1 MAGRYSGAA
10 MAPAAVKVLV
20 MAPHLGSDLGYVTGI
35 DPRVEVLDGNRAFRA
50 ELVEQDRAP
59 GPVPSG
65 GPSRV
70 ERDRLLAEAEVLL
83 VGFPVPPLLA
93 DRASSLRWA
102 HHTQAGVSNLLRS
115 DLWTSSVPLTSSR
128 GAVGVTAIAEYV
140 MGGVFHFARGLHAAT
155 RQERGGALSRDRY
168 HMTAVAGATIG
179 VVGLGGIGQEVARLA
194 RAVGMR
200 VVGTR
205 RSVTEV
211 RTDIHGA
218 DLVLPASHLL
228 ELLAQSDFVVVCS
241 QLTPETQGMIGH
253 RAFAAMKTGSVLI
266 NIARGEEVDEQALL
280 DAIKSGH
287 LRGALLDVYDG
298 ELAGE
303 PPRHALLDLPE
314 ILLTP
319 HISASGDASGA
330 ERVKRLF
337 ADNLR
342 RFINGEPLLN
352 LVDRTRGY

>member
-1 MAGRYSGAA
+1 MAA
-10 MAPAAVKVLV
+10 AAVKVLV
-20 MAPHLGSDLGYVTGI
+20 MAPHLGSDLGYVAEI

-50 ELVEQDRAP
+50 ELVEKDRAP
-59 GPVPSG
+59 GPLPSR

-93 DRASSLRWA
+93 DRATSLRWA
-102 HHTQAGVSNLLRS
+102 HHTQAGVSNLVGS

-155 RQERGGALSRDRY
+155 RQERGVALGRDRY
-168 HMTAVAGATIG
+168 HMAAVAGATIG

-205 RSVTEV
+205 RSVTEAQTGV
-211 RTDIHGA
+211 HRA

-228 ELLAQSDFVVVCS
+228 ELVAQSDFVVVCS
-241 QLTPETQGMIGH
+241 QLTPETQGMIGR

-298 ELAGE
+298 ELAGV
-303 PPRHALLDLPE
+303 PPRQELLDAPE
-314 ILLTP
+314 IILTP
-319 HISASGDASGA
+319 HISASGDAFSA